1 MTDVSPGK
9 NIVAGNSNLPTLKKD
24 RDEATANIAASEKAA
39 GAPSIS
45 VPAADAARVSS
56 IGGALAASELPSNG
70 RSVTNLQQL
79 STAQRAQ
86 VTTSRNV
93 LADEKDLP
101 PLKVERAAGQ
111 DGALAGISGHITD
124 RSGANIA
131 GAKVTVQDATGKTR
145 ETTAGADGSFH
156 LTELPA
162 GQYELTA
169 TANGFKTI
177 KQSVQLNP
185 SQLAVLQPMLDIG
198 TMSEQVTVEAG
209 AQHIQTE
216 DGSLSPNVDAR
227 VFGENGDGRSVSH
240 GKRFLA
246 LDSTGNLLLS
256 RNGGKRWK
264 KVNPQWAG
272 KAVRVEL
279 TPAYRNEAP
288 PQPKNETSGKPSEA
302 AVFQLTTDAGT
313 VWTSKD
319 GAHWHQR

>member
-1 MTDVSPGK
+1 LNRNFQFGVHPDADQLSVFVEGTAASWEHERMLAHLAECAECRKAVFFMQPHEQTQLTTRTPVRGWIWGRLLPIGLPAAAIACVVIATFIYFRSHQAAPPNPQQIASVRQPEIALPRTTIAPTTDSEPVAQSGRPQSSFASGAAMTDVSPGK

-162 GQYELTA
+162 
-169 TANGFKTI
+169 
-177 KQSVQLNP
+177 
-185 SQLAVLQPMLDIG
+185 
-198 TMSEQVTVEAG
+198 
-209 AQHIQTE
+209 
-216 DGSLSPNVDAR
+216 
-227 VFGENGDGRSVSH
+227 
-240 GKRFLA
+240 
-246 LDSTGNLLLS
+246 
-256 RNGGKRWK
+256 
-264 KVNPQWAG
+264 
-272 KAVRVEL
+272 
-279 TPAYRNEAP
+279 
-288 PQPKNETSGKPSEA
+288 
-302 AVFQLTTDAGT
+302 
-313 VWTSKD
+313 
-319 GAHWHQR
+319 